1 MTASRLTSPRAAAD
15 LVSAE
20 QVLRE
25 RGLRCSAARRVVLQ
39 ALFAADG
46 PVSAEAIAGGLG
58 GQVTRSDLGS
68 VYRNLEVLEEAGL
81 VGHVHLG
88 HGAGLY
94 VLAAARH
101 EYVACEACG
110 TWEAVAPEV
119 LDPAREAIHAA
130 TGFEARFTHF
140 PIVGRCA
147 DCART
152 GPRHHHEEQH
162 HVRPG

>member
-1 MTASRLTSPRAAAD
+1 MTASRHAPPRPVAD
-15 LVSAE
+15 LETAE
-20 QVLRE
+20 QVLRQG
-25 RGLRCSAARRVVLQ
+25 GLRLSAARRVVLQ

-68 VYRNLEVLEEAGL
+68 VYRNLDVLEAAGL

-101 EYVACEACG
+101 EYVTCETCG
-110 TWEAVAPEV
+110 RWEAVAPEL
-119 LDPAREAIHAA
+119 LDAAREAIRSAV
-130 TGFEARFTHF
+130 GFDARFTHF
-140 PIVGRCA
+140 PIVGRCP
-147 DCART
+147 DCAET
-152 GPRHHHEEQH
+152 GHHRHEEHH